1 MDTQIRDRAGV
12 ILSPN
17 YPQNYGN
24 NVSCFLVLETPEDLT
39 ARTDIVVN
47 DFNLESCCD
56 KLYYWD
62 GRGETLPHEISSP
75 TQGETL
81 TSKILKSV

>member
-1 MDTQIRDRAGV
+1 MNMAGV

-24 NVSCFLVLETPEDLT
+24 NVSCTLVLETPEDVT

-56 KLYYWD
+56 KLYYWT
-62 GRGETLPHEISSP
+62 GRGETERQEISSP
-75 TQGETL
+75 AAGQSL
-81 TSKILKSV
+81 RCMNI